1 MKNYFAVV
9 FIFLYS
15 CVYSQITDTCEYV
28 SQSYDLGG
36 LDCAWGVLYS
46 DFTIDSYQWVNC
58 DANYTPFVNDTS
70 EFYQSSYDGN
80 VAVIIEAFG
89 CTDTS
94 YCHDICVWGIEE
106 ISLSH
111 KELISIVDITGKETD
126 DKPNTILIYMYSDG
140 TTEKVIRVE

>member
-9 FIFLYS
+9 FILLYS
-15 CVYSQITDTCEYV
+15 SVYSQISDTCEYV
-28 SQSYDLGG
+28 SQNYALGG
-36 LDCAWGVLYS
+36 LDCAWGVYYS

-70 EFYQSSYDGN
+70 AFYQSSYDGN
-80 VAVIIEAFG
+80 VAVIIDALG

-94 YCHDICVWGIEE
+94 YCNDICVWGIEE

-111 KELISIVDITGKETD
+111 KELVRIVDITGKETK

-140 TTEKVIRVE
+140 TTEKVLRVE